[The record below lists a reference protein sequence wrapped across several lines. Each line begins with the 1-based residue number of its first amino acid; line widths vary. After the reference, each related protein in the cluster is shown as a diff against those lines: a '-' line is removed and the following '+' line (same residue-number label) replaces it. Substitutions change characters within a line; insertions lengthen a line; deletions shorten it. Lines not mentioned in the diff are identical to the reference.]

1 VKTLVVRVMG
11 CANKLIL
18 GWNIHKEGMDQLL
31 TLRLKEVD
39 QIDVKTIMP
48 NYIYD
53 GTAENVNQLANE
65 ISANLG
71 ERSLVVLN
79 LIGKHWVGLVIE
91 KDANTIDIQYMDSEQ
106 GMRASQLQEALI
118 SQVAQDFPQHNIQVA
133 TTDLELQKYNN

>member
-1 VKTLVVRVMG
+1 MG